1 MKKIFEL
8 SKFADAVKPLGR
20 YQILDDGIGCDHSAT
35 GIELCASIVGSLEL
49 SVLTTSEKSGCDAAY
64 FTVYID
70 GVREES
76 RIEALVGEQTVTV
89 ASFLERGT
97 HTVKIVKQTESNYNL
112 CTLRALSFDGELLTP
127 PPKKEKYIEY
137 IGDSLSCGMGALGKK
152 GVPEPQ
158 TSRWEDV
165 TLGYTYGSAEELC
178 VDYSIVSESGIGLA
192 GSWFDPLFD
201 FYSAWSYKR
210 DKNLKYDFARV
221 PDLIVINLGTNDFY
235 LNCDLKICSAS
246 EVVQK
251 TKEFI
256 SFVRASYGKEIP
268 IVWVGR
274 FMFLGERY
282 INAVDEAIKALGG
295 EAAQIYRLDV
305 PTSAGGAQ
313 GHPDIA
319 GHAVARDML
328 VEFIKKNNLL

>member
-1 MKKIFEL
+1 MKNVFEL
-8 SKFADAVKPLGR
+8 SKFADRVKPLGR
-20 YQILDDGIGCDHSAT
+20 YQILNDGIGCDHSAT

-49 SVLTTSEKSGCDAAY
+49 SLLTTSEKEGCDAVY

-70 GVREES
+70 GARQEG
-76 RIEALVGEQTVTV
+76 RLEALVGEQTVTV
-89 ASFLERGT
+89 ASFSERGT

-112 CTLRALSFDGELLTP
+112 CTLRALSFDGELLAP
-127 PPKKEKYIEY
+127 PARKEKYIEY
-137 IGDSLSCGMGALGKK
+137 IGDSLSCAMGVLGKK

-165 TLGYTYGSAEELC
+165 TLGYTYGSAVSLC
-178 VDYSIVSESGIGLA
+178 ADYSIVSESGIGIA

-235 LNCDLKICSAS
+235 LNCDLKICSVE

-256 SFVRASYGKEIP
+256 CFVRASYGKDIP
-268 IVWVGR
+268 IAWVSR
-274 FMFLGERY
+274 FMFLGDSY
-282 INAVDEAIKALGG
+282 VNAIDKAISDIGG
-295 EAAQIYRLDV
+295 ESAGIYRLDV
-305 PTSAGGAQ
+305 PTSSGGAQ

-328 VEFIKKNNLL
+328 VDFIKKNNLL